1 MNLKRAKIVVVA
13 VIICCLTCGW
23 LTSCASQTRTV
34 VADNDMEIYVQANC
48 MPLEFV
54 TFEGKKKFKND
65 KSSDFP
71 YFNTLILFPL
81 YKTYIFQYSESF
93 MGVIRPFY
101 CNFWCGTYIN
111 RGDTIICIPDVNYP
125 EPEKGSGASMTVIND
140 TINYFRDEPP
150 AKWFRRVEDA
160 VVELRP
166 YTGTLDLALKL
177 DSLHDSIGYIWT
189 KQDYDFHT
197 LNNEYREKLFRH
209 KPDKTA
215 LIYKEDSKNKSKDPH
230 YPVYYRVPL
239 KVKSKK
245 VWGLANSALFSRY
258 FKPVSQ

>member
-23 LTSCASQTRTV
+23 LTSCASRTRTV

-81 YKTYIFQYSESF
+81 YKTFIFQSSESF
-93 MGVIRPFY
+93 MGVIRPFN

-125 EPEKGSGASMTVIND
+125 EPEKGSGASMTIIND
-140 TINYFRDEPP
+140 TIDLTESESPV
-150 AKWFRRVEDA
+150 KWFRRIEDA

-166 YTGTLDLALKL
+166 YKPDLYLMFDL
-177 DSLHDSIGYIWT
+177 DSLYNSIGYVWT

-215 LIYKEDSKNKSKDPH
+215 LIYKEDSKNRSKDPH